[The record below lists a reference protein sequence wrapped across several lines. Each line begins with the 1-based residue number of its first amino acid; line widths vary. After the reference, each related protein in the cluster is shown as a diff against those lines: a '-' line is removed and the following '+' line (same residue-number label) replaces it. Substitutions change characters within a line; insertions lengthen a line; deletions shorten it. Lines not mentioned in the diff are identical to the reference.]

1 MRVAVT
7 GGTGFVGGHLARSLA
22 ADGHE
27 VVLIARGVDDH
38 NPDLLTLPGTQLVKV
53 SVANKE
59 GLVDAFRGC
68 DAVAHC
74 AGINREL
81 GDQRFES
88 IHVQGTSNV
97 VEAAKQSGVKRVAL
111 LSYVGARPNC
121 GSGYLQ
127 SKWSSEEIVR
137 DSGLD
142 YLVIKAGVIYGP
154 GDHLL
159 DHSAKAMG
167 TFRVYAKIGMSDQVV
182 KPVAVQDVVRVLR
195 AGLVEGRLTRQ
206 SVAVVGPEA
215 LPFGELA
222 RRIART
228 MEIRPLI
235 APLPIWF
242 LYLVGWVS
250 ERLMKIP
257 LVSVAQVRLLF
268 EAGQPGAKADDLPHD
283 LQPKT
288 RFASEVIRDGLPDR
302 RRFGLEDLRWFGR

>member
-1 MRVAVT
+1 MKVAIT
-7 GGTGFVGGHLARSLA
+7 GGTGFVGGHLARRLTK
-22 ADGHE
+22 DGHE

-38 NPDLLTLPGTQLVKV
+38 DPDLLTLPGSQIVKA

-59 GLVDAFRGC
+59 ALSEAFRGC

-88 IHVQGTSNV
+88 IHVQGTRNV
-97 VEAAKQSGVKRVAL
+97 AEAAQQCGVERVAL
-111 LSYVGARPNC
+111 LSYVGARPDC

-127 SKWSSEEIVR
+127 SKWAAEEVLR
-137 DSGLD
+137 SSGLD
-142 YLVIKAGVIYGP
+142 YLVIKAGVIYGR

-167 TFRVYAKIGMSDQVV
+167 TFRLYAKIGVSDRLV
-182 KPVAVQDVVRVLR
+182 KPVSVQDVVEVLR
-195 AGLVEGRLTRQ
+195 AGLVEGRLSRQ

-228 MEIRPLI
+228 MGIRPLI
-235 APLPIWF
+235 TPLPIWL
-242 LYLVGWVS
+242 LYLVGWIS

-268 EAGQPGAKADDLPHD
+268 EAGQAGAKAGDLPSD
-283 LQPKT
+283 LQPKARLT
-288 RFASEVIRDGLPDR
+288 GEVIKNGLPDR
-302 RRFGLEDLRWFGR
+302 RRFGFEDLRWFGR